1 MFRLY
6 RTLILS
12 VTLLANSFA
21 VWGQGNLLTTA
32 EKTSF
37 ESTSRYNDV
46 LTFCNELAKKS
57 SFARLETIAV
67 SAEGLE
73 IPLLVIGNPL
83 PAHSEIQAAD
93 DRLVVYIQANIH
105 AGEVEGKEAVQM
117 LARDLLANPG
127 QEIFRNLIILLCP
140 ILNADGNEKISKE
153 NRTNQVGPVNGV
165 GVRYNGQF
173 LDLNRDAMK
182 LESPE
187 ITGVVTKILNTWDP
201 AITVDCHT
209 TNGSYHEEPV
219 TFTWMMNPNGDRNL
233 INFMRDEMMP
243 AVHDH
248 LLETYKTENLFY
260 GEFIDRMIPDSG
272 WISYASEPRY
282 LVNYVGVRN
291 RLAILNENYV
301 YAGFKTRVM
310 GSYYLLRAI
319 LDYASRNK
327 GKIKE
332 EIAAADLKRI
342 NQGSATDSFAVRYEG
357 RPTPDLITIKAIEAD
372 TIPGVRGYWRYKQ
385 SDRHLTVTVPY
396 IADYFPVENVKLPF
410 AYLITVPDQEVIVN
424 LITHGITVEKM
435 TGNNT
440 LEVEGFVIDDLKAEQ
455 RLNQGH
461 YTNTVKGHV
470 VKETREFRSGTYV
483 VRTNQKLGNL
493 VAYLLEPQSD
503 DGLLLWNFFDKYLV
517 PQWGPG
523 YNQYPVYR
531 LVEKNKLTT
540 VAVKNY

>member
-1 MFRLY
+1 
-6 RTLILS
+6 
-12 VTLLANSFA
+12 
-21 VWGQGNLLTTA
+21 
-32 EKTSF
+32 
-37 ESTSRYNDV
+37 
-46 LTFCNELAKKS
+46 
-57 SFARLETIAV
+57 
-67 SAEGLE
+67 
-73 IPLLVIGNPL
+73 
-83 PAHSEIQAAD
+83 
-93 DRLVVYIQANIH
+93 
-105 AGEVEGKEAVQM
+105 
-117 LARDLLANPG
+117 
-127 QEIFRNLIILLCP
+127 
-140 ILNADGNEKISKE
+140 
-153 NRTNQVGPVNGV
+153 
-165 GVRYNGQF
+165 
-173 LDLNRDAMK
+173 
-182 LESPE
+182 
-187 ITGVVTKILNTWDP
+187 
-201 AITVDCHT
+201 
-209 TNGSYHEEPV
+209 
-219 TFTWMMNPNGDRNL
+219 
-233 INFMRDEMMP
+233 
-243 AVHDH
+243 
-248 LLETYKTENLFY
+248 
-260 GEFIDRMIPDSG
+260 
-272 WISYASEPRY
+272 
-282 LVNYVGVRN
+282 
-291 RLAILNENYV
+291 
-301 YAGFKTRVM
+301 M

-385 SDRHLTVTVPY
+385 SDRHRTVTVPY

-470 VKETREFRSGTYV
+470 VKETREFRSGTYM